1 MNLEEALRG
10 FHAQLRAGDI
20 ASGYQLLE
28 QQLQHAAS
36 TPQDWDRAMQA
47 MLQAGVPGAAAAL
60 GEQALSRFPHDLEL
74 RCQFG
79 NALRMTGEIQAAE
92 RELRAVLS
100 ARPQH
105 QNAAVSLAHLL
116 RGEGRMHAAVTV
128 MIKHLPATPAPETLL
143 AAIVFV
149 RECDQPQ
156 QAMQLVQQGLAQ
168 DAENLELHTIAGELA
183 LELGRFEQAR
193 VQFRRTLGS
202 PSYQQRGWLRLATTH
217 RFVSLDDPDYGLLK
231 QAQERD
237 DLEDLSRAAVYFALA
252 KADADLGQ
260 LEEAAAGLRVANRIM
275 RRVSDWSAN
284 GYQAFVDGQ
293 IARPLPVTVS
303 RVPELQAVLI
313 VGLPRT
319 GTTLAASLLARHPQ
333 VKVRGELNWLS
344 GLAVQIETGG
354 RDPAQMNQAAT
365 IYAAQLRRDD
375 EPVPCYVDKNPLNF
389 RHLGLAEAL
398 LPNLRV
404 IHCVRD
410 ARATALSLWRQMFAH
425 EDNGYAYDF
434 RDIASFARGERQLMQ
449 HWYDTLQ
456 RPFFE
461 LHYEALVS
469 DTPAVLRQLYEFL
482 GLDPLTEAISNQPDP
497 DSVRTASVWQV
508 RQKIHTEAIQAWRDW
523 LPYVPELTEYFP
535 ET

>member
-20 ASGYQLLE
+20 TSGYQRLE
-28 QQLQHAAS
+28 QQLQQHSS
-36 TPQDWDRAMQA
+36 TPQDWQVAMQA
-47 MLQAGVPGAAAAL
+47 MLQAAVPGAAAAL
-60 GEQALSRFPHDLEL
+60 AEQALSRFPHDLDL
-74 RCQFG
+74 RCLFG

-100 ARPQH
+100 TQPQH
-105 QNAAVSLAHLL
+105 QQAAVSLAHLL

-128 MIKHLPATPAPETLL
+128 MIEHLPAAPASAVLL
-143 AAIVFV
+143 AAIAFV
-149 RECDQPQ
+149 RECDQPR

-168 DAENLELHTIAGELA
+168 DAENPELHSIAGELA

-193 VQFRRTLGS
+193 VQFRRALS
-202 PSYQQRGWLRLATTH
+202 PPSHNERGWLQLATTH
-217 RFVSLDDPDYGLLK
+217 RFVSSDDPDYGLLI
-231 QAQERD
+231 QARQRD
-237 DLEDLSRAAVYFALA
+237 DLADLSRAAVHFALA
-252 KADADLGQ
+252 KADADLGR
-260 LEEAAAGLRVANRIM
+260 LEEATVGLRAANRIM

-303 RVPELQAVLI
+303 RVPELQPVLI

-319 GTTLAASLLARHPQ
+319 GTTLAASLLGQHPQ

-344 GLAVQIETGG
+344 GLAVQIEAAG
-354 RDPAQMNQAAT
+354 RDPAQMNQAAS
-365 IYAAQLRRDD
+365 IYASQLHRDD
-375 EPVPCYVDKNPLNF
+375 EPVHCYVDKNPLNF

-398 LPNLRV
+398 LPNLRI

-449 HWYDTLQ
+449 HWRDVLQ

-469 DTPAVLRQLYEFL
+469 DTPAILRQLHEFL
-482 GLDPLTEAISNQPDP
+482 DLDAATEAITKQVDP
-497 DSVRTASVWQV
+497 GSVRTASVWQV
-508 RQKIHTEAIQAWRDW
+508 RQRIHTDAIAAWRDW
-523 LPYVPELTEYFP
+523 LPYVPELTENFS

>member
-10 FHAQLRAGDI
+10 FHTQLRAGDI

-28 QQLQHAAS
+28 QQLQQQTS
-36 TPQDWDRAMQA
+36 TPQDWHVAMQA

-60 GEQALSRFPHDLEL
+60 AEQALSRFPHDLEL
-74 RCQFG
+74 RYLFG

-100 ARPQH
+100 AQSQH
-105 QNAAVSLAHLL
+105 QEAAVSLAHLL

-128 MIKHLPATPAPETLL
+128 MMEYLPATPAPEVLL
-143 AAIVFV
+143 ATIAFI

-156 QAMQLVQQGLAQ
+156 QALQWVQQGLAQ

-193 VQFRRTLGS
+193 VQFRRALGPHS
-202 PSYQQRGWLRLATTH
+202 HNERGWLQLATTH
-217 RFVSLDDPDYGLLK
+217 RFVSPDDPDYGLLM
-231 QAQERD
+231 QARERD
-237 DLEDLSRAAVYFALA
+237 DLEDLSRAAVHFALA

-260 LEEAAAGLRVANRIM
+260 LETATAGLRAANRIM

-293 IARPLPVTVS
+293 IARPLPVSVS
-303 RVPELQAVLI
+303 RLPEMQAVLI

-344 GLAVQIETGG
+344 GLAVQIETRG
-354 RDPAQMNQAAT
+354 RDPAQMSQAASL
-365 IYAAQLRRDD
+365 YAAQLRRDD
-375 EPVPCYVDKNPLNF
+375 EPVHCYVDKNPLNF

-410 ARATALSLWRQMFAH
+410 ARATALSIWRQMFAH

-449 HWYDTLQ
+449 HWRDALQ

-469 DTPAVLRQLYEFL
+469 DTPATLRQLYEFL
-482 GLDPLTEAISNQPDP
+482 DLDPATGSITNQPDP
-497 DSVRTASVWQV
+497 GSVRTASVWQV
-508 RQKIHTEAIQAWRDW
+508 RQKIHTDAVEGWRDW